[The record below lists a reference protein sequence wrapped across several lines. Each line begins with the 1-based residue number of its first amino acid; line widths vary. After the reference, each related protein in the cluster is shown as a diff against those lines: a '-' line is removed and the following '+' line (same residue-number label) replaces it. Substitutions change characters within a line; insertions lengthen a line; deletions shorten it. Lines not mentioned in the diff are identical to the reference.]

1 MRMGSTGVGYLIAVV
16 QAILYAG
23 MGVIGKFL
31 YGTGLNPEQVTSIRF
46 IGAVVIVG
54 AVLLVRRKPFLSR
67 SPLVYAQALFF
78 AASAYLYLV
87 AVDHL
92 TAGLG
97 TVIFYTY
104 PAIVALMAVFALRER
119 LTARTVAALVLAMAG
134 IVLISGILAP
144 QELRLSALGIVL
156 AVAASVAF
164 AIYMIIGQKT
174 VAKDEQL
181 TLTFTMSAVS
191 ALLCVVLFPTQLPP
205 LLHMTPLQWGMG
217 FAIALLCTVLPVFLL
232 LAAIKRIG
240 STKASLISILET
252 PFSLLLAFAVLGETL
267 TGMQGAGCLLVVA
280 SIVVTTLPARSG
292 KEKGK
297 GKEAEAGDAP
307 S

>member
-1 MRMGSTGVGYLIAVV
+1 MGQVGIGYLIAVI

-31 YGTGLNPEQVTSIRF
+31 YNTGLNPEQVTAIRF
-46 IGAVVIVG
+46 VG
-54 AVLLVRRKPFLSR
+54 AVLIVGVVLIIRRKPFFSR
-67 SPLVYAQALFF
+67 SPLVYIQAFFF

-87 AVDHL
+87 SVDHL
-92 TAGLG
+92 TAGLA

-104 PAIVALMAVFALRER
+104 PAVVALMAVFALHER
-119 LTARTVAALVLAMAG
+119 LTFRTVAALVLAMVG
-134 IVLISGILAP
+134 IVLISGVLAP
-144 QELRLSALGIVL
+144 QELQLSALGIAL
-156 AVAASVAF
+156 AVAASIAF

-191 ALLCVVLFPTQLPP
+191 ALLCIVLFPTQLPP
-205 LLHMTPLQWGMG
+205 LLDMSPLQWGMS

-267 TGMQGAGCLLVVA
+267 TGMQGVGCLLVVA
-280 SIVVTTLPARSG
+280 SIVVTTLPSRAAKADGGGSG
-292 KEKGK
+292 
-297 GKEAEAGDAP
+297 GD
-307 S
+307 

>member
-1 MRMGSTGVGYLIAVV
+1 MGQVGIGYLIAVI

-31 YGTGLNPEQVTSIRF
+31 YNTGLNPEQVTAIRF
-46 IGAVVIVG
+46 IGAVLIVG
-54 AVLLVRRKPFLSR
+54 VVLIIRRTPFFSR
-67 SPLVYAQALFF
+67 SPLVYVQAFFF

-87 AVDHL
+87 SVDHL
-92 TAGLG
+92 TAGLA

-104 PAIVALMAVFALRER
+104 PAVVALMAVFALHER
-119 LTARTVAALVLAMAG
+119 LTFRTVAALVLAMVG
-134 IVLISGILAP
+134 IVLISGVLAP
-144 QELRLSALGIVL
+144 QELQLSVLGIAL
-156 AVAASVAF
+156 AVAASIAF

-205 LLHMTPLQWGMG
+205 LLDMSPLQWGMS

-267 TGMQGAGCLLVVA
+267 TGMQGVGCLLVVA
-280 SIVVTTLPARSG
+280 SIVVTTLPSRAAKADGGGSG
-292 KEKGK
+292 
-297 GKEAEAGDAP
+297 GD
-307 S
+307 

>member
-1 MRMGSTGVGYLIAVV
+1 MGQVGIGYLIAVI

-31 YGTGLNPEQVTSIRF
+31 YGTGLNPEQVTAIRF
-46 IGAVVIVG
+46 IGAVLIVG
-54 AVLLVRRKPFLSR
+54 VVLIIRRKPFFSR
-67 SPLVYAQALFF
+67 SPLVYVQALFF

-87 AVDHL
+87 SVDYL
-92 TAGLG
+92 TAGLA

-104 PAIVALMAVFALRER
+104 PAVVALMAVFALHER
-119 LTARTVAALVLAMAG
+119 LTIRTVAALVLAMVG

-144 QELRLSALGIVL
+144 QELQLSALGIVL
-156 AVAASVAF
+156 AVSASIAF
-164 AIYMIIGQKT
+164 AIYMIVGQKT

-191 ALLCVVLFPTQLPP
+191 ALLCIVLFPAQLPP
-205 LLHMTPLQWGMG
+205 LLGMTPVQWGMS

-280 SIVVTTLPARSG
+280 SIVVTTLPSRAAKAAGGGSG
-292 KEKGK
+292 
-297 GKEAEAGDAP
+297 GD
-307 S
+307 

>member
-1 MRMGSTGVGYLIAVV
+1 MGQVGIGYLIAVI

-31 YGTGLNPEQVTSIRF
+31 YNTGLNPEQVTAIRF
-46 IGAVVIVG
+46 IGAVLIVG
-54 AVLLVRRKPFLSR
+54 VVLIIRRKPLFSR
-67 SPLVYAQALFF
+67 SPLVYVQAFFF

-87 AVDHL
+87 SVDHL
-92 TAGLG
+92 TAGLA

-104 PAIVALMAVFALRER
+104 PAVVALMAVFALHER
-119 LTARTVAALVLAMAG
+119 LTFRTVAALVLAMVG
-134 IVLISGILAP
+134 IVLISGVLAP
-144 QELRLSALGIVL
+144 QELQLSVLGIAL
-156 AVAASVAF
+156 AVAASIAF

-205 LLHMTPLQWGMG
+205 LLGMSPLQWGMS

-267 TGMQGAGCLLVVA
+267 TGMQGVGCLLVVA
-280 SIVVTTLPARSG
+280 SIVVTTLPSRTAKADGGGSG
-292 KEKGK
+292 
-297 GKEAEAGDAP
+297 GD
-307 S
+307 

>member
-1 MRMGSTGVGYLIAVV
+1 MGSVGVGYILAII

-31 YGTGLNPEQVTSIRF
+31 YGTGLDPEQVTAIRF
-46 IGAVVIVG
+46 IGAVIIVG
-54 AVLLVRRKPFLSR
+54 AALIVRRKPFLSR
-67 SPLVYAQALFF
+67 SPLVYVQAVFF
-78 AASAYLYLV
+78 FLSAYLYLV
-87 AVDHL
+87 SVDYL
-92 TAGLG
+92 TAGLA

-104 PAIVALMAVFALRER
+104 PAVVALMAVFALHER
-119 LTARTVAALVLAMAG
+119 LTVRTVVALVLAMAG
-134 IVLISGILAP
+134 IVLISGVLAP
-144 QELRLSALGIVL
+144 QELQLSAFGIFL
-156 AVAASVAF
+156 AVAASVSF

-191 ALLCVVLFPTQLPP
+191 AVLCAVLFPTQLPP

-252 PFSLLLAFAVLGETL
+252 PFSLLLAFAVLGETV
-267 TGMQGAGCLLVVA
+267 TGMQGVGCLLVVT
-280 SIVVTTLPARSG
+280 SIVVTTLPARRARSDG
-292 KEKGK
+292 G
-297 GKEAEAGDAP
+297 GAGGD
-307 S
+307 

>member
-1 MRMGSTGVGYLIAVV
+1 MGQVGVGYLIAVI

-31 YGTGLNPEQVTSIRF
+31 YGTGLNPEQVTAIRF
-46 IGAVVIVG
+46 IGAVIIVG
-54 AVLLVRRKPFLSR
+54 VVLIVRRKPFFSR
-67 SPLVYAQALFF
+67 SPLVYLQALFF

-87 AVDHL
+87 SVDYL
-92 TAGLG
+92 TAGLA

-104 PAIVALMAVFALRER
+104 PAVVALMAVFALHEK
-119 LTARTVAALVLAMAG
+119 LTIKTVAALVLAMVG

-156 AVAASVAF
+156 AVAASIAF

-191 ALLCVVLFPTQLPP
+191 ALLCIVLFPTQLPA
-205 LLHMTPLQWGMG
+205 LVHMDALQWAMG

-267 TGMQGAGCLLVVA
+267 TGMQGVGCLLVVA
-280 SIVVTTLPARSG
+280 SIVVTTLPSRRG
-292 KEKGK
+292 KSDDEK
-297 GKEAEAGDAP
+297 AAGGD
-307 S
+307 

>member
-1 MRMGSTGVGYLIAVV
+1 MGQVGIGYLIAVI

-31 YGTGLNPEQVTSIRF
+31 YNTGLNPEQVTSIRF
-46 IGAVVIVG
+46 IGAVLIVG
-54 AVLLVRRKPFLSR
+54 VVLIIRRKPFFSR
-67 SPLVYAQALFF
+67 SPLVYIQAFFF

-87 AVDHL
+87 SVDHL
-92 TAGLG
+92 TAGLA

-104 PAIVALMAVFALRER
+104 PAVVALMAVFALHER
-119 LTARTVAALVLAMAG
+119 LTFRTVAALVLAMVG
-134 IVLISGILAP
+134 IVLISGVLAP
-144 QELRLSALGIVL
+144 QELQL
-156 AVAASVAF
+156 AVAASIAF

-191 ALLCVVLFPTQLPP
+191 ALLCIVLFPTQLPP

-297 GKEAEAGDAP
+297 EAEVGDAP

>member
-1 MRMGSTGVGYLIAVV
+1 MGQVGIGYLIAVI

-31 YGTGLNPEQVTSIRF
+31 YNTGLNPEQVTAIRF
-46 IGAVVIVG
+46 IGAVLIVG
-54 AVLLVRRKPFLSR
+54 VVLIIRRKPFFSR
-67 SPLVYAQALFF
+67 SPLVYAQAFFF

-87 AVDHL
+87 SVDHL
-92 TAGLG
+92 TAGLA
-97 TVIFYTY
+97 TVVFYTY
-104 PAIVALMAVFALRER
+104 PAVVALMAVFALHER
-119 LTARTVAALVLAMAG
+119 LTFRTVAALVLAMVG
-134 IVLISGILAP
+134 IVLISGVLAP
-144 QELRLSALGIVL
+144 QELQLSALGIAL
-156 AVAASVAF
+156 AVAASIAF

-205 LLHMTPLQWGMG
+205 LLGMSPLQWGMS

-267 TGMQGAGCLLVVA
+267 TGMQGVGCLLVVA
-280 SIVVTTLPARSG
+280 SIVVTTLPSRAAKAHGGGSG
-292 KEKGK
+292 
-297 GKEAEAGDAP
+297 GD
-307 S
+307 